1 MRIFFLLFLTLFCGS
16 IIVAQD
22 VTMTINGQVL
32 NAATNTPMENVHII
46 NINTVKGAITKIGG
60 KFEIDARVN
69 DTLFFSFIGFKSLK
83 TRVTNDWVNY
93 GDIMVK
99 LTEVGIALE
108 EVVVSK
114 HNLTGFVEIDYNNIP
129 IFNNRVRYTIPGL
142 EVGYEGGSSRSNSVN
157 RTIKAILNPV
167 SSIAGLFNKKN
178 TQLKRLRKIK
188 EDDEIRNLLQD
199 KFDRETLVTLLGVE
213 KAEIDEIL
221 RQCNYSKQFVKKAND
236 LQIMDAISECY
247 EEYKVLN
254 R

>member
-1 MRIFFLLFLTLFCGS
+1 MKKSILFSLCLFCFG
-16 IIVAQD
+16 IVLAQD
-22 VTMTINGQVL
+22 VTMSITGQVL
-32 NAATNTPMENVHII
+32 NAADDKAMANVHII
-46 NINTVKGAITKIGG
+46 NINTVKGAITKEGG
-60 KFEIDARVN
+60 KFQIDARVN
-69 DTLFFSFIGFKSLK
+69 DTLYFSFIGFKSLK
-83 TRVTNDWVNY
+83 ARVTNDWVNY

-114 HNLTGFVEIDYNNIP
+114 HNLTGFIEIDYNNIP
-129 IFNNRVRYTIPGL
+129 IYTDRVRYAIPGL
-142 EVGYEGGSSRSNSVN
+142 DVGYEGGSSKPNTVN
-157 RTIKAILNPV
+157 RAIKAILNPV
-167 SSIAGLFNKKN
+167 SSIANLFNKKN
-178 TQLKRLRKIK
+178 NQLKRLRKIK

-213 KAEIDEIL
+213 KIEIDEIL